1 VPRATGRSDLTILV
15 VAGVA
20 MAMLTA
26 AGAWLAPPSPSY
38 VRASTWSA
46 GPDGAKAAFLTLRA
60 LGYEVE
66 RSFEPVGTLRV
77 DPASTTIILASPGS
91 RPSTQDRRALQRF
104 VEQGGIVV
112 ATGAGLGFLPHSAQ
126 AAPADVGDL
135 LVDRRRYRP
144 LAPGP
149 LTRDTAIVHMAP
161 EGAAPLER
169 APYTPIFVDGEAIG
183 VLAARIGR
191 GRVVW
196 WSGSTPL
203 LNTGIEEAGHLELLL
218 NALGPPAA
226 RRILW
231 DEHYHGQARSLWSY
245 LAATPLPFGLAQVAM
260 LAAAALV
267 TFSRRRGAIT
277 AVAIEPRASALEFV
291 DAMAALYRKADAAS
305 SVVEVAAA
313 RLRRLLGSTAQLPGT
328 ATDAQL
334 VTATAARCGLDTTEL
349 ASLLADARRGATST
363 LSSAEALPL
372 VQRLQDA
379 STAVLRAQ
387 RGRS

>member
-1 VPRATGRSDLTILV
+1 
-15 VAGVA
+15 
-20 MAMLTA
+20 
-26 AGAWLAPPSPSY
+26 
-38 VRASTWSA
+38 
-46 GPDGAKAAFLTLRA
+46 
-60 LGYEVE
+60 
-66 RSFEPVGTLRV
+66 LRV